1 MLAHIIPAGILL
13 GRSADYHEGQ
23 ERESYVI
30 NKCPNYEHSVRISKQ
45 FGTKTVRASSHFVFV
60 YND

>member
-45 FGTKTVRASSHFVFV
+45 FGTKTVRA
-60 YND
+60 NK